1 MAIFTKEMSNIV
13 RRLKNFSVFVLALL
27 YFVLYI
33 TMNISLVVAAHK
45 VILSTIF
52 IVRDASCASF
62 VTCDDGDHRDV
73 HNDGAVNAF
82 RGTSPG
88 VQPREWNSVGRLH
101 RLHVCFPI
109 LLLLPHQDP
118 VVP

>member
-1 MAIFTKEMSNIV
+1 
-13 RRLKNFSVFVLALL
+13 
-27 YFVLYI
+27 
-33 TMNISLVVAAHK
+33 MNISLVVAAHK

-52 IVRDASCASF
+52 IVRDASCA
-62 VTCDDGDHRDV
+62 TCDDGDYRDV
-73 HNDGAVNAF
+73 HNDGDVNVI

-88 VQPREWNSVGRLH
+88 VQPQEWNSVDLLH
-101 RLHVCFPI
+101 RLRVCFPI